1 MRETITFPREQSRP
15 WTSVVRLALLGA
27 LMLVLMAPRPIHAQ
41 RYGHPITIPAGT
53 TLLVQLVSEIST
65 RMATGSR
72 FETRLKE
79 DLHVGDRVIATAG
92 TPVYGVITR
101 SEGGKRF
108 GKQALAATL
117 SQIRINGRMV
127 PIVTDTAGL
136 EAKPGGGLVKIGGG
150 TIVGAVIGGGGGAVV
165 GGVVGGAA
173 TALGK
178 ERHLSVPAGKI
189 AEVHL
194 RTDAVVH

>member
-1 MRETITFPREQSRP
+1 
-15 WTSVVRLALLGA
+15 
-27 LMLVLMAPRPIHAQ
+27 
-41 RYGHPITIPAGT
+41 
-53 TLLVQLVSEIST
+53 
-65 RMATGSR
+65 
-72 FETRLKE
+72 
-79 DLHVGDRVIATAG
+79 
-92 TPVYGVITR
+92 
-101 SEGGKRF
+101 
-108 GKQALAATL
+108 
-117 SQIRINGRMV
+117 MV

-194 RTDAVVH
+194 RADALVP